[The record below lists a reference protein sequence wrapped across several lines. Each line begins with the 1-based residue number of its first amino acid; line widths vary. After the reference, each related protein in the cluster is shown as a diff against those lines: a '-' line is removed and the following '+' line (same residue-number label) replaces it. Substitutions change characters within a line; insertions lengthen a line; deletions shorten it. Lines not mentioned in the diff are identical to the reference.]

1 MGGPATLNGA
11 RLGLTDKRGESVQV
25 RNILSRKG
33 NAVAT
38 IGRHDTVRDVIGSLE
53 AHGIGALVVIESD
66 QIVGIISERDVVR
79 GLTAHGP
86 ELLDHP
92 VAEVM
97 TQDVMTCTPRDS
109 IEHLMATMTERRI
122 RHLPVLSEGRLA
134 GIVSIGDIV
143 KYRVDELELE
153 NNRIHEY
160 ISTGR

>member
-1 MGGPATLNGA
+1 M
-11 RLGLTDKRGESVQV
+11 QV

-33 NAVAT
+33 SSVAT
-38 IGRHDTVRDVIGSLE
+38 IGRHDTVKDVIDSLE
-53 AHGIGALVVIESD
+53 AHGIGALVVIEAD
-66 QIVGIISERDVVR
+66 QIIGIISERDVVR

-86 ELLDHP
+86 GLLGHP

-97 TQDVMTCTPRDS
+97 TREVMTCTPRDS
-109 IEHLMATMTERRI
+109 IDHLMATMTERRI

-153 NNRIHEY
+153 NNRMHEY
-160 ISTGR
+160 ITTGR